1 MQTST
6 KQPVTLA
13 DLSFEDSNTVLTAKN
28 GQVCHY
34 SRVISAMR
42 AHGLVTDIFRLGAR
56 RGKERRSP
64 RMASAKL
71 TTRALE
77 LQQELLAALPTS

>member
-1 MQTST
+1 MLTTST
-6 KQPVTLA
+6 KTVALT
-13 DLSFEDSNTVLTAKN
+13 DLSFEESNTVLTAKD
-28 GQVCHY
+28 GRVCHY
-34 SRVISAMR
+34 SRVIADMR
-42 AHGLVTDIFRLGAR
+42 RHGLVTEIFRLGAR

-64 RMASAKL
+64 RMASAML